1 MYLIMRAI
9 IPVAGNGSRLRPI
22 TEYKNKIF
30 IEVAGRPVIDHIIR
44 KLLNDGLDELV
55 LIVGYQK
62 ETVIDWMKANYSD
75 TFSLQF
81 VEQEKPLGLGHA
93 IYCAKEFLDG
103 EVLLTLGDEIFSR
116 DYSAMLKIPRTDDN
130 IDASVGTMFVTT
142 PSHYGMVKI
151 DEENRVE
158 YMIEKPQDFDGTLAL
173 AGAYY
178 FRDSEKLRSSLE
190 VLINQENRGKEYQLT
205 DALQMMVE
213 DGAHFTTFEV
223 GLGYDC
229 GRLESIVTSN
239 RLLLEHNHYV
249 DELAVVVNSK
259 IIAPCYIGSN
269 ARISDSTVGPFVSV
283 GSDARVTGSSINDA
297 IVESRAI
304 IDSSTIDNCIV
315 SEHTILKR

>member
-1 MYLIMRAI
+1 MRAI

-22 TEYKNKIF
+22 TDYKNKIF
-30 IEVAGRPVIDHIIR
+30 IEVAGRPVIDHIIHR
-44 KLLNDGLDELV
+44 LINNGIDELV
-55 LIVGYQK
+55 FIVGYLK
-62 ETVIDWMKANYSD
+62 ETVINWAKANYSD

-81 VEQEKPLGLGHA
+81 VEQETPLGLGHA

-103 EVLLTLGDEIFSR
+103 EVLITLGDEIFSR
-116 DYSAMLKIPRTDDN
+116 DYSSMLKSPKTEDN

-158 YMIEKPQDFDGTLAL
+158 YMVEKPQDFDGPLAL

-178 FRDSEKLRSSLE
+178 FRDSEKLRASLE
-190 VLINQENRGKEYQLT
+190 VLISQEKRGKEYQLT

-213 DGAHFTTFEV
+213 DGSHFTTFEV

-249 DELAVVVNSK
+249 DEAAVIVNSK
-259 IIAPCYIGSN
+259 VIAPCYIGPN
-269 ARISDSTVGPFVSV
+269 ARISDSTVGPYVSV
-283 GSDARVTGSSINDA
+283 GSSARVIGSSINDA

-304 IDSSTIDNCIV
+304 IDSSTIDNCII
-315 SEHTILKR
+315 SEHTILRR